1 MLPKASD
8 AKGVALAAF
17 KQHVTFSSLL
27 GIGYA
32 GALAGTGIEWVHSI
46 LAGGL
51 CGIAGMLPDLDSPSG
66 RPVRELFGITA
77 IAVPL
82 LLVHRLRRS
91 GVEPEQLV
99 LLAAALYLLIR
110 FGLSWVFKHLTVH
123 RGMFH
128 SIPAMLIAGE
138 AVYLAHDCQEPYG
151 RVTLAGGIMLGFLSH
166 LVLDEIYAVD
176 MNGATLRFNKAAGS
190 ALKFFSKNWGATAG
204 TWLILAALTYLV
216 GVDMGYFSPLR
227 IQLPSLVSIQ
237 ENIHHQGV
245 IPNSV
250 PRMVPGSEKR

>member
-1 MLPKASD
+1 M
-8 AKGVALAAF
+8 AAF

-32 GALAGTGIEWVHSI
+32 GALAAAGVEWVHGV
-46 LAGGL
+46 LAGCL

-66 RPVRELFGITA
+66 RPVRELFGVTA

-82 LLVHRLRRS
+82 LLMRRLRRA
-91 GVEPEQLV
+91 GLEPEQMVLV
-99 LLAAALYLLIR
+99 AATMYLLIR

-138 AVYLAHDCQEPYG
+138 AVFLAHDCPEPYG
-151 RVTLAGGIMLGFLSH
+151 RITLAGGIMLGFFSH
-166 LVLDEIYAVD
+166 LLLDEIYAVD

-204 TWLILAALTYLV
+204 TWLLLAVLSYFV
-216 GVDMGYFSPLR
+216 GVDMGYFSPVQL
-227 IQLPSLVSIQ
+227 QLPYTIQ
-237 ENIHHQGV
+237 VQREGSPQRIM
-245 IPNSV
+245 PNN
-250 PRMVPGSEKR
+250 VPGAVSRHGKR

>member
-1 MLPKASD
+1 M
-8 AKGVALAAF
+8 AAF

-32 GALAGTGIEWVHSI
+32 AALAGSGVEWVHSV

-82 LLVHRLRRS
+82 LILRRLRRS
-91 GVEPEQLV
+91 GMEPEEMV
-99 LLAAALYLLIR
+99 LLGAALYLFIR
-110 FGLSWVFKHLTVH
+110 FGVAWVFKHLTVH

-138 AVYLAHDCQEPYG
+138 AVFLAHNSAEPYG

-166 LVLDEIYAVD
+166 LVLDEIYSVD
-176 MNGATLRFNKAAGS
+176 MNGVAIRFNKAAGS
-190 ALKFFSKNWGATAG
+190 ALKFFSKSWTATLG
-204 TWLILAALTYLV
+204 TWSLLGVLTYLV
-216 GVDMGYFSPLR
+216 GAELGYFPPVQVQVPYSMR
-227 IQLPSLVSIQ
+227 AWRGTNRQR
-237 ENIHHQGV
+237 V

-250 PRMVPGSEKR
+250 PGRIPRNAER

>member
-1 MLPKASD
+1 M
-8 AKGVALAAF
+8 AAF

-27 GIGYA
+27 GVGYA
-32 GALAGTGIEWVHSI
+32 AALASSGIEMVHSV

-66 RPVRELFGITA
+66 RPVRELFGVTA

-82 LLVHRLRRS
+82 LLLRRLRRS
-91 GVEPEQLV
+91 GMEAEQMV
-99 LLAAALYLLIR
+99 LLAATLYLFIR
-110 FGLSWVFKHLTVH
+110 FGVSWMFKHLTVH

-138 AVYLAHDCQEPYG
+138 VVFLAHNSTEPYG

-166 LVLDEIYAVD
+166 LVLDEIYSVD
-176 MNGATLRFNKAAGS
+176 MNGVALRFNKAAGS
-190 ALKFFSKNWGATAG
+190 ALKFFSKSWAASLATWSLLG
-204 TWLILAALTYLV
+204 VLSYLV
-216 GVDMGYFSPLR
+216 GAEMGYFPPVR
-227 IQLPSLVSIQ
+227 VQLPYSLRSERGTGNWRRI
-237 ENIHHQGV
+237 

-250 PRMVPGSEKR
+250 PSRVPQREER

>member
-1 MLPKASD
+1 
-8 AKGVALAAF
+8 VAAF
-17 KQHVTFSSLL
+17 KQHITFSSLL
-27 GIGYA
+27 GVGYA
-32 GALAGTGIEWVHSI
+32 AALAGSGGEWVHSI

-82 LLVHRLRRS
+82 LLTYRLRRS
-91 GVEPEQLV
+91 GLDPEQLV
-99 LLAAALYLLIR
+99 LLAAVLYLLIR

-138 AVYLAHDCQEPYG
+138 VVFLAHDCPEPYG
-151 RVTLAGGIMLGFLSH
+151 RLTLAGGIMLGFLSH

-176 MNGATLRFNKAAGS
+176 MNGVRPRFNKAAGS
-190 ALKFFSKNWGATAG
+190 ALKFFSKSWSATAA
-204 TWLILAALTYLV
+204 TWLLLGVLTYLV
-216 GVDMGYFSPLR
+216 GVDLGYFSPVR
-227 IQLPSLVSIQ
+227 IQLPYSVSIQ
-237 ENIHHQGV
+237 GDGRSPRI
-245 IPNSV
+245 IPYN
-250 PRMVPGSEKR
+250 VPGAHPKGR

>member
-1 MLPKASD
+1 M
-8 AKGVALAAF
+8 AAF

-27 GIGYA
+27 GVGYTA
-32 GALAGTGIEWVHSI
+32 ALAGAGFEWVHSV

-82 LLVHRLRRS
+82 LLAYRLRRS
-91 GVEPEQLV
+91 GLDPEQLV
-99 LLAAALYLLIR
+99 LLAAVLYLLIR

-138 AVYLAHDCQEPYG
+138 AVFLAHDCPDPYG
-151 RVTLAGGIMLGFLSH
+151 RLTLSGGIMLGFLSH

-176 MNGATLRFNKAAGS
+176 MNGMAPRFNKAAGS
-190 ALKFFSKNWGATAG
+190 ALKFFSKSWAATLG
-204 TWLILAALTYLV
+204 TWLLMGGLTYLV
-216 GVDMGYFSPLR
+216 GVDLGYFSPVH
-227 IQLPSLVSIQ
+227 IQLPDSLNVLRNVQ
-237 ENIHHQGV
+237 PQRV
-245 IPNSV
+245 VPNN
-250 PRMVPGSEKR
+250 VPGAMPKDSRR

>member
-1 MLPKASD
+1 M
-8 AKGVALAAF
+8 AAF

-27 GIGYA
+27 GVGYA
-32 GALAGTGIEWVHSI
+32 GALAATGVEWVHSV

-82 LLVHRLRRS
+82 LLTYRLRRS
-91 GVEPEQLV
+91 GIEPEQLV
-99 LLAAALYLLIR
+99 LFAAALYLLIR

-138 AVYLAHDCQEPYG
+138 AVYLAHDCPEPYG

-190 ALKFFSKNWGATAG
+190 ALKFFSKSWAATTG
-204 TWLILAALTYLV
+204 TWLVLAALTYLV
-216 GVDMGYFSPLR
+216 GVDMGYFAPVR
-227 IQLPSLVSIQ
+227 IQLPSLTGIQ
-237 ENIHHQGV
+237 ENLHQHGV

-250 PRMVPGSEKR
+250 QGAQPKTGNGSKE

>member
-1 MLPKASD
+1 M
-8 AKGVALAAF
+8 AAF

-27 GIGYA
+27 GVGYA
-32 GALAGTGIEWVHSI
+32 AALGGAGAEWVHSV

-51 CGIAGMLPDLDSPSG
+51 CGLAGMLPDLDSPSG

-82 LLVHRLRRS
+82 LLAYRLRRS
-91 GVEPEQLV
+91 GLDPEQLV
-99 LLAAALYLLIR
+99 LLAAVLYLVIR

-138 AVYLAHDCQEPYG
+138 AVFLAHDCPDTHG
-151 RVTLAGGIMLGFLSH
+151 RLTLAGGIMLGFLSH

-176 MNGATLRFNKAAGS
+176 MNGVMLRFNKAAGS
-190 ALKFFSKNWGATAG
+190 ALKFFSKSWSATAA
-204 TWLILAALTYLV
+204 TWMLLGVLSYLV
-216 GVDMGYFSPLR
+216 AVNLGYCPPVHIPLPYSVTIQGRGAPRR
-227 IQLPSLVSIQ
+227 I
-237 ENIHHQGV
+237 
-245 IPNSV
+245 IPNNV
-250 PRMVPGSEKR
+250 PQAFPGARP

>member
-1 MLPKASD
+1 MRSEPRTQRSGVSGCPCNRLLRCAACAARSAVIRLAKPVHSGYTSNREAQFD
-8 AKGVALAAF
+8 AKGVAVAAF

-27 GIGYA
+27 GVGYA
-32 GALAGTGIEWVHSI
+32 ASLAGSGFEWVHSV

-82 LLVHRLRRS
+82 LLTYRLRRS
-91 GVEPEQLV
+91 GLEPEQLV
-99 LLAAALYLLIR
+99 LFAAVGYLLIR

-138 AVYLAHDCQEPYG
+138 AVYLAHDCPEQFG
-151 RVTLAGGIMLGFLSH
+151 RLTLAGGIMLGFLSH

-176 MNGATLRFNKAAGS
+176 MNGVAPRSTRRPAAPSNSSRKAGRPLS
-190 ALKFFSKNWGATAG
+190 APGCCW
-204 TWLILAALTYLV
+204 V
-216 GVDMGYFSPLR
+216 G
-227 IQLPSLVSIQ
+227 
-237 ENIHHQGV
+237 
-245 IPNSV
+245 
-250 PRMVPGSEKR
+250 

>member
-1 MLPKASD
+1 M
-8 AKGVALAAF
+8 AAF

-32 GALAGTGIEWVHSI
+32 AALAGAGIEWVHGI
-46 LAGGL
+46 LAGAL

-82 LLVHRLRRS
+82 LLVYRLRRS
-91 GVEPEQLV
+91 GLEPEQLV
-99 LLAAALYLLIR
+99 LLAAALYLFIR

-138 AVYLAHDCQEPYG
+138 AVYLAHDCPEPYG

-204 TWLILAALTYLV
+204 TWLILGALTYLV

-227 IQLPSLVSIQ
+227 IQLPYSVSVQ
-237 ENIHHQGV
+237 REGNPQRV
-245 IPNSV
+245 VPNN
-250 PRMVPGSEKR
+250 VPGMRPAGRER

>member
-1 MLPKASD
+1 
-8 AKGVALAAF
+8 VAAF
-17 KQHVTFSSLL
+17 KQHVTFSSVL
-27 GIGYA
+27 GVGYA
-32 GALAGTGIEWVHSI
+32 AALSGAGFEWVHSI

-82 LLVHRLRRS
+82 LLTYRLRRS
-91 GVEPEQLV
+91 GLDPEQLV
-99 LLAAALYLLIR
+99 LLAAVLYLLIR

-138 AVYLAHDCQEPYG
+138 AVFLAHDCPDRYG
-151 RVTLAGGIMLGFLSH
+151 RLTLAGGIMLGFLSH

-176 MNGATLRFNKAAGS
+176 MNGVTLRFNKAAGS
-190 ALKFFSKNWGATAG
+190 ALKFFSKSWAATLG
-204 TWLILAALTYLV
+204 TWLLLGGLTYLV
-216 GVDMGYFSPLR
+216 GVDLGYFSPVH
-227 IQLPSLVSIQ
+227 IQLPYSLSVQRSVQ
-237 ENIHHQGV
+237 PQRF

-250 PRMVPGSEKR
+250 PGAKP